1 MLTLYFAPGSSS
13 MAPHIALQELGVP
26 FESRHL
32 SFARNQHKDPAY
44 LAINPEGKVPTLLI
58 DGRPMTEV
66 AGILFYLARAFPAA
80 RLLPAGD
87 IEAEARI
94 VSWMSFIAATV
105 HPARRQGLGPQQAA
119 LRLAEM
125 RLAGADWAV
134 ETFSIADI
142 HLFRLYWRYATAPD
156 GDTSLFPGLT
166 RHYAR
171 MMAKPSVRRTIEIE
185 AALGY
190 EVPTR

>member
-1 MLTLYFAPGSSS
+1 
-13 MAPHIALQELGVP
+13 
-26 FESRHL
+26 
-32 SFARNQHKDPAY
+32 
-44 LAINPEGKVPTLLI
+44 
-58 DGRPMTEV
+58 MTEV

-119 LRLAEM
+119 LRLAEI

>member
-1 MLTLYFAPGSSS
+1 MLTLYFAPGSSA
-13 MAPHIALQELGVP
+13 MAPHIMLHEIGAP

-58 DGRPMTEV
+58 DGRPLTEV
-66 AGILFYLARAFPAA
+66 AGILFYLARAFPEA
-80 RLLPAGD
+80 RLLPVGD
-87 IEAEARI
+87 IEAESRI

-119 LRLAEM
+119 LRLAEI
-125 RLAGADWAV
+125 RLNGADWAV
-134 ETFSIADI
+134 GAFSIADI

-156 GDTSLFPGLT
+156 GDTTLFPGLT
-166 RHYAR
+166 RHYER